1 MCVHFLPCST
11 DSGAVRQIKK
21 IVLGI
26 YIVRHEAADEMDLPE
41 NAGISL
47 GFDSYYCLHTHTHT
61 LDLWFKL
68 EILREPKNL

>member
-21 IVLGI
+21 IVLGT

-41 NAGISL
+41 NAGIITWLWFILLS
-47 GFDSYYCLHTHTHT
+47 THTHT
-61 LDLWFKL
+61 
-68 EILREPKNL
+68 

>member
-41 NAGISL
+41 NAGIISWL
-47 GFDSYYCLHTHTHT
+47 
-61 LDLWFKL
+61 
-68 EILREPKNL
+68 